1 MVRCGIVS
9 AMKRTQQ
16 QGIYPSLVVGSV
28 SGWDAWKQAIS
39 DETTPHACDVLELR
53 ADTLPEDVE
62 AAEILALPRPLP
74 ILLTVRHAEEG
85 GAREMSEEARQ
96 QLAAS
101 LLPMAAAIDWEIA
114 HLAGAQDLLAQAHQ
128 QGVIV
133 VASAHDF
140 NQTPRL
146 DTLCALADQAIAMG
160 ADVVK
165 FAFRVHSMEDVM
177 VGVSLLK
184 KYTHPMAVMGM
195 GPLGATS
202 RLIYNQYGS
211 VLTYGYL
218 GQTPTAPGQWSAALC
233 KAAISQLLPAE
244 PALTAQNGAATA
256 R

>member
-1 MVRCGIVS
+1 MCDKVC

-16 QGIYPSLVVGSV
+16 QDLYPSLVVGSV
-28 SGWDAWKQAIS
+28 SGWEAWKQVIS
-39 DETTPHACDVLELR
+39 GESPHLSCDVLELR
-53 ADTLPEDVE
+53 VDTLPQDVSP
-62 AAEILALPRPLP
+62 AEILALPCPLP
-74 ILLTVRHAEEG
+74 VLVTVRHQDEG
-85 GAREMSEEARQ
+85 GAREMQEEERQ
-96 QLAAS
+96 YLAKS
-101 LLPMAAAIDWEIA
+101 LLPMADAIDWEIA
-114 HLAGAQDLLAQAHQ
+114 HMGTAQDLLKQAHQ
-128 QGVIV
+128 QGVVV

-140 NQTPRL
+140 EKTPCL
-146 DTLCALADQAIAMG
+146 ESLCALADKAIALG

-177 VGVSLLK
+177 VGVSLLQ

-218 GQTPTAPGQWSAALC
+218 GSTPTAPGQWSAALC
-233 KAAISQLLPAE
+233 KEALAKLLPAE
-244 PALTAQNGAATA
+244 

>member
-1 MVRCGIVS
+1 
-9 AMKRTQQ
+9 MKRTQQ
-16 QGIYPSLVVGSV
+16 QDLYPSLVVGSV

-39 DETTPHACDVLELR
+39 TENTPQACDILELR
-53 ADTLPEDVE
+53 VDTLPQEISP
-62 AAEILALPRPLP
+62 AELLALPRPLP
-74 ILLTVRHAEEG
+74 VLVTVRHQDEG
-85 GAREMSEEARQ
+85 GAREMQDEERQ
-96 QLAAS
+96 DLAKS
-101 LLPMAAAIDWEIA
+101 LLPMADAIDWEIA
-114 HLAGAQDLLAQAHQ
+114 HMETAQELLKSAHQ

-140 NQTPRL
+140 EKTPSL
-146 DTLCALADQAIAMG
+146 ESLCSLADKAISLG

-165 FAFRVHSMEDVM
+165 FAFRLHGPDDMM
-177 VGVSLLK
+177 VGVSLLQ

-218 GQTPTAPGQWSAALC
+218 GDTPTAPGQWSAALC
-233 KAAISQLLPAE
+233 KKALSQLLPAE
-244 PALTAQNGAATA
+244 